1 MSLATAT
8 KELSFRELAIQAA
21 ASAKL
26 SSFAHAYV
34 RNDDHIDK
42 VRATFSKTCPTLTRF
57 ATMCDMSVVKQ
68 LAFIM
73 PSSKMA
79 VMSCPFPA
87 QGRNNEEVFAG
98 NLGDSMEVICPVTVR
113 MIDVRG
119 DVLSICE
126 TRAEANVFNL
136 PTSASNPLEEEA
148 PPQADDDEDFVVVAA
163 GPDRIGIELNVATKE
178 PCFVAIPKVLPVT
191 GGITVFADFSSTAS
205 IIEAPTMPSVPLAS
219 LTAVWYE
226 AMRYGFRHLDNFSIQ
241 TQDTLFQYEG
251 LEKAEFTDANRKL
264 VDRFSTVVT
273 YLNPDDDPEL
283 YNAIVKHVL
292 DEREKAMMTYG
303 ASILE
308 SNPPAA
314 TVVAPVAPFATSPG
328 VPTTTGAAIPSPAD
342 PGISAL
348 LDGLA
353 KAISDS
359 SSKTLTGTEREKAS
373 EAEDTKRFYSILFG
387 SIRDVV
393 NEDGIAS
400 PTFVH
405 ARIHPLFLPVLT
417 ANKNSKA
424 TKAMHEAVET
434 MAAELS
440 MQDNSFASS
449 SNLFP
454 RMFDQPLTAAIRT
467 GQWEYQHT
475 VLNPEGIKTNFGLH
489 HLAPPRTWTAT
500 YIIRQQG
507 ELQLTQQEQVEEDK
521 SRYNAKMTELYHMGC
536 MGTISDILEM
546 VGNLYGLMCVI
557 IEFDREH
564 PPLIWAEILQYM
576 QILRSGDGKLFIGRH
591 RNIKE
596 VMFNIG
602 QDVQSTI
609 AGFVSEARKTSYKTA
624 MKSGAAI
631 SPRIFESAQSQAS
644 ELRSRFTLAVLS
656 ASAGT
661 YKDTSV
667 VFKLFQPEP
676 TKDELNRKKREAVND
691 AGQGTP
697 TSARNHRPFT
707 SNNNRHGTGS
717 SSQQSAHAV
726 TPSGSPQA
734 AVPPGKTVFVHT
746 NPVPQKLPHPGAI
759 FPHPTRANQFTI
771 LCCRSAFDG
780 RTCTIPNCAFYH
792 FPNQLNQ
799 VPRDLKEKLKEWVS
813 NHTLVSWHADAANWA
828 NPAGN
833 VRTSTRSAVTFP
845 A

>member
-21 ASAKL
+21 TTAKL

-34 RNDDHIDK
+34 HNDDHIDK
-42 VRATFSKTCPTLTRF
+42 VRATFSKTCPPLTRF

-98 NLGDSMEVICPVTVR
+98 NLGDSLEIICPVTVR

-148 PPQADDDEDFVVVAA
+148 PQPADDDDEEFVVVAA
-163 GPDRIGIELNVATKE
+163 GPDRIGINLNVATKE

-191 GGITVFADFSSTAS
+191 GGITAFADFSSTTS
-205 IIEAPTMPSVPLAS
+205 IIETQAMPSVPLAS

-226 AMRYGFRHLDNFSIQ
+226 AMRYGFRHLDNFSLQ
-241 TQDTLFQYEG
+241 TQDILFRYEG
-251 LEKAEFTDANRKL
+251 LEKAEFIDANRTL

-273 YLNPDDDPEL
+273 YLNPDEDSDL

-292 DEREKAMMTYG
+292 EERENAMMAYG
-303 ASILE
+303 ARIIE
-308 SNPPAA
+308 ANPPTAA
-314 TVVAPVAPFATSPG
+314 AAPVAPFAPPIG
-328 VPTTTGAAIPSPAD
+328 VPTTGLAIPSPAD
-342 PGISAL
+342 SGISAL

-353 KAISDS
+353 KAISES

-387 SIRDVV
+387 SIRDVI
-393 NEDGIAS
+393 NEDGLAS

-405 ARIHPLFLPVLT
+405 ATIHPLFLPVLT

-440 MQDNSFASS
+440 IQDNSFASS

-454 RMFDQPLTAAIRT
+454 RMFDQPLTAALRT

-507 ELQLTQQEQVEEDK
+507 ELQLTQQEQVEEDT
-521 SRYNAKMTELYHMGC
+521 SRYNAKATELYHMGC

-557 IEFDREH
+557 IEFDRAN
-564 PPLIWAEILQYM
+564 PPLIWTEILQYM

-591 RNIKE
+591 RNIRE

-602 QDVQSTI
+602 QDIQSTL

-624 MKSGAAI
+624 MKSGTAI
-631 SPRIFESAQSQAS
+631 SPRIFESAQNQAS

-676 TKDELNRKKREAVND
+676 NKEELNKKKREAGND
-691 AGQGTP
+691 ASQGTP
-697 TSARNHRPFT
+697 TARNRPFT
-707 SNNNRHGTGS
+707 SNGNRHSAGGS
-717 SSQQSAHAV
+717 QNQSTHTV

-746 NPVPQKLPHPGAI
+746 SPVPQKLPHPGAI

-771 LCCRSAFDG
+771 LCCRSAYDG

-813 NHTLVSWHADAANWA
+813 NHTLVSWHADAAHWA

-833 VRTSTRSAVTFP
+833 VRTSTRSAATFP